1 MYKNIINMSVY
12 VAGMN
17 MRGQWAQHPDNCI
30 VINVCSSQS
39 KSSKNRRDFSPM
51 TEYEYKGYWNFEH
64 YWQSGKVFDGLDNDK
79 IKIWW
84 KELRQPKRRY
94 PKSKGKTVL
103 YAKFDHIE
111 ENLDY
116 ISSRKQVYIPEYYNL
131 VKDREMTLYWKNKV
145 ENGTNVV
152 IYDFDG
158 PRLSNGEPT
167 CLLLT
172 EELLIEKMND
182 TNFPFGHGYIVASIL
197 ANINILELFL

>member
-1 MYKNIINMSVY
+1 MPGKVY
-12 VAGMN
+12 IASMN
-17 MRGQWAQHPDNCI
+17 MRGTWATPIDEKTI
-30 VINVCSSQS
+30 KVNVCSSQS
-39 KSSKNRRDFSPM
+39 KTSKNRRDFSPM
-51 TEYEYKGYWNFEH
+51 TEINGRYKGYHCFEN